1 MKRTIA
7 TCLALTISAA
17 AGIGAANAQA
27 PTLTAVKNRD
37 QLNCG
42 TGTGLAGLS
51 LPDAQGEWSGIDV
64 DLCRAVSAA
73 ILNDPRKV
81 KFIPLTPKDRFTAL
95 QSGEID
101 VLSRGTTWTM
111 SRETGLGV
119 AFAGINFFDGQGFMV
134 KKSLGVDSAR
144 KLDGASICVQ
154 QGTTTELNVA
164 DFARSNNIKYEP
176 VTFEKNDE
184 LIKAFEANRCDA
196 LTNDGLA
203 LHALKLK
210 LDKPDEVVVLP
221 EIISKEPL
229 GPFTRV
235 ADAQWQ
241 SVIKWVH
248 YATINAEELGVT
260 QANVDEMRKS
270 TNPDIRRLLGVEGK
284 FGEGIGL
291 TNDWAYRIVKHVGN
305 YGEIYERSIGA
316 GSLLKIPRGRN
327 ALWSK
332 GGLMFAPPIR

>member
-1 MKRTIA
+1 MKHVIA
-7 TCLALTISAA
+7 ASLALAISVTA
-17 AGIGAANAQA
+17 GAANAQS
-27 PTLTAVKNRD
+27 PTLNAVKSRD
-37 QLNCG
+37 QLICG
-42 TGTGLAGLS
+42 TGTGIAGLS

-73 ILNDPRKV
+73 VLNDARKV
-81 KFIPLTPKDRFTAL
+81 KFIPLTTKDRFTAL
-95 QSGEID
+95 QSGEVD

-119 AFAGINFFDGQGFMV
+119 AFAGINFYDGQGFMV
-134 KKSLGVDSAR
+134 KKSLGVDSAL
-144 KLDGASICVQ
+144 KLNGASICVQ

-164 DFARSNNIKYEP
+164 DFARTNNIKYEP

-196 LTNDGLA
+196 LTNDSLA

-210 LDKPDEVVVLP
+210 LVNPDEFVVLP
-221 EIISKEPL
+221 EVISKEPL
-229 GPFTRV
+229 GPFTRA
-235 ADAQWQ
+235 ADTQWLNL
-241 SVIKWVH
+241 IRWVH

-270 TNPDIRRLLGVEGK
+270 TNPDIRRLLGTEGK
-284 FGEGIGL
+284 FGEGLGL
-291 TNDWAYRIVKHVGN
+291 SNDWAYRIVKQVGN
-305 YGEIYERSIGA
+305 YSEIYERSIGA

-327 ALWSK
+327 ALWTK
-332 GGLMFAPPIR
+332 GGLLFAPPIR